1 MQLKTITE
9 LLNLPYFQVA
19 EVIEQ
24 KEPDIHLYIDL
35 VEPVALV
42 CSGCGAVHHSSV
54 HSVGWIIVEDLPIC
68 GKRVFLYVLKLK
80 DSLNNLEKSQD

>member
-1 MQLKTITE
+1 MQLKTIME
-9 LLNLPYFQVA
+9 LLNLPNFQVVKVL
-19 EVIEQ
+19 EHNES
-24 KEPDIHLYIDL
+24 DIHLYIDQ
-35 VEPVALV
+35 VEPVAPV
-42 CSGCGAVHHSSV
+42 CSGCGAIHHSSV